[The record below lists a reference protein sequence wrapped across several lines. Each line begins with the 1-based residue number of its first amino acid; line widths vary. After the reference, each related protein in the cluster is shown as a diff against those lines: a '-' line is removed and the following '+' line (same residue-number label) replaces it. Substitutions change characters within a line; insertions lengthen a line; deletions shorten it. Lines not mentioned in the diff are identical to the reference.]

1 MNTYKLIRTKQFK
14 KDFKLCEKRN
24 YNLSILESVLKLLQN
39 GDTIPEK
46 YKDHPLRNS
55 KNYKEC
61 RELHL
66 EPDWLLVYK
75 YSKNNVILKEIKLI
89 RLGTHSDLF
98 EK

>member
-1 MNTYKLIRTKQFK
+1 MSTYRLIRTKQFK

-24 YNLSILESVLKLLQN
+24 YDLSILESVLKLLQN

-46 YKDHPLRNS
+46 YKDHPLKNS
-55 KNYKEC
+55 KSYKEC

-66 EPDWLLVYK
+66 EPNWLLIYK
-75 YSKNNVILKEIKLI
+75 YSNNNVILKEIKLI